1 MADDVYLHGTITDE
15 DLTKLEKLVGY
26 PNPTLG
32 GGRNSDRPHW
42 GDYLI
47 GALELDYQN
56 HVKMP
61 GFYGENEWG
70 AWDCMQR
77 LHWDPAFAQAIGNP
91 TTYDYGTMRIAWVG
105 HYLTNFAGDD
115 GWLRRFRCELREHGL
130 PPLPTAPQNVQAL
143 APEPV
148 TEVDQ

>member
-1 MADDVYLHGTITDE
+1 MADDVHLHGTITDE
-15 DLTKLEKLVGY
+15 DLTKLEKLVGH

-32 GGRNSDRPHW
+32 GGSHSDRPHW

-56 HVKMP
+56 RVKMP
-61 GFYGENEWG
+61 GVYGKNEWR

-77 LHWDPAFAQAIGNP
+77 LHWDPAFGPLMEVSVRGENQRGETGVLADATILV
-91 TTYDYGTMRIAWVG
+91 AS
-105 HYLTNFAGDD
+105 
-115 GWLRRFRCELREHGL
+115 REHGL
-130 PPLPTAPQNVQAL
+130 PPLPTAPENVQAL